1 MSEKLIDTE
10 SLRDS
15 VANTVQLAADYA
27 HHAMKLD
34 GHWLTELRATV
45 GFTAGYICLRKMM
58 GPPLSE
64 IEAEKMSRW
73 ILAQQNASD
82 GSWGL
87 LPDRPGDV
95 STTTEGYFALKLL
108 GVPAESHP
116 MQRARSFIL
125 SQGGISKVG
134 VFTQLELALMGILD
148 WNEMAQVPAELIL
161 LPASAPVSIYAFS
174 YWSRVTAVPIMIL
187 RHHRPV
193 HRIVAEDFLD
203 ELFVDS
209 SDKHLHFT
217 PSLSTLWQ
225 DGETGRLCGSLAD
238 KALGV
243 LEPILRRVPMSRKY
257 ALSCCVRYILDHLD
271 AGGYGAFWNS
281 NFAAIM
287 ALHAEGF
294 STQHPAIQHLLK
306 AIDTCL
312 WEDDFGIRMQV
323 TIGPVWDT
331 ALMALGLLE
340 SGQADSRMD
349 LTVQWFKSRQILD
362 IQGDYRVRNY
372 KLAPGGWAFQYC
384 NSYYPDT
391 DDTLV
396 AIMAIIMHNPSE
408 VTSQSCIRAIDW
420 LLGMQ
425 CYDGGWACFDMNNDH
440 RYLNLFPFGQGNQF
454 YDPSVPDI
462 TGRILECLGLVRSIL
477 TSSATKAYSPLLDP
491 LLGQRIQQSCRRGIL
506 FLESA
511 QEPVTGV
518 WGSRWHVNYLNGTS
532 SVLCGLMSVR
542 NIFQHDQEILEAI
555 NSMIVRPLSW
565 LKSTQNADGGWGED
579 VCSYSDE
586 SMAGRGV
593 STPTQTAWGI
603 MGLLAFVPPTDSAV
617 TRAVE
622 YLVQTQ
628 TGSPVS
634 EEVGVGI
641 GAGPGATWTQK
652 EYVSVGFPDILWLDY
667 ASSRHGYPMI
677 ALGRWLHEMKRLS

>member
-1 MSEKLIDTE
+1 MSEK
-10 SLRDS
+10 S
-15 VANTVQLAADYA
+15 ANTTSLQKSVLSAVQLAADYA
-27 HHAMKLD
+27 HHAMKPD

-45 GFTAGYICLRKMM
+45 GFTAGYICLRNML

-64 IEAEKMSRW
+64 QEAGKMLQW
-73 ILAQQNASD
+73 IQSQQNALD

-108 GVPAESHP
+108 GVPVESKS
-116 MQRARSFIL
+116 MRRARSFIL
-125 SQGGISKVG
+125 SQGGLGKVG
-134 VFTQLELALMGILD
+134 VFTQLELALMGIID

-161 LPASAPVSIYAFS
+161 LPASAPISIYAFS

-193 HRIVAEDFLD
+193 YRIVPVDFLD
-203 ELFVDS
+203 ELYIDPN
-209 SDKHLHFT
+209 DKHLHFT
-217 PSLSTLWQ
+217 PPLSTLWR
-225 DGETGRLCGSLAD
+225 DGEKGRFCGSLAD
-238 KALGV
+238 KALGI
-243 LEPILRRVPMSRKY
+243 LEPMLRRVPVARPY

-281 NFAAIM
+281 NFAAVM
-287 ALHAEGF
+287 ALHVEGF
-294 STQHPAIQHLLK
+294 STQHPVIQHLLT
-306 AIDTCL
+306 AINTCL
-312 WEDDFGIRMQV
+312 WEDDYGIRMQV

-340 SGQADSRMD
+340 TGLADSRMD
-349 LTVQWFKSRQILD
+349 LTTQWFKSRQILAT
-362 IQGDYRVRNY
+362 QGDYRVRNH
-372 KLAPGGWAFQYC
+372 KLVPGGWPFQYC
-384 NSYYPDT
+384 NSHYPDT

-396 AIMAIIMHNPSE
+396 ALLTIIMHNPSD

-425 CYDGGWACFDMNNDH
+425 CYDGGWACFDLNNDH

-462 TGRILECLGLVRSIL
+462 TGRILE
-477 TSSATKAYSPLLDP
+477 
-491 LLGQRIQQSCRRGIL
+491 GIL

-511 QEPVTGV
+511 QEPVAGI
-518 WGSRWHVNYLNGTS
+518 WGSRWHINYLNGTS

-542 NIFQHDQEILEAI
+542 SIFEGDPEIKEAI
-555 NSMIVRPLSW
+555 NRMTARPLSW

-579 VCSYSDE
+579 VGSYSDAQK
-586 SMAGRGV
+586 AGRGV
-593 STPTQTAWGI
+593 STPTQTAWGV
-603 MGLLAFVPPTDSAV
+603 MGLLAHLPPTDSAV
-617 TRAVE
+617 IRAVE
-622 YLVQTQ
+622 YLVRTQ

-634 EEVGVGI
+634 DAVGVGI

-652 EYVSVGFPDILWLDY
+652 EYFSAWVSYDRARTV
-667 ASSRHGYPMI
+667 AT
-677 ALGRWLHEMKRLS
+677 

>member
-1 MSEKLIDTE
+1 MSKKLMDTE
-10 SLRDS
+10 SLQDS

-27 HHAMKLD
+27 HHAMKPD

-108 GVPAESHP
+108 GVPAKSHP

-161 LPASAPVSIYAFS
+161 LPASAPISIYAFS

-203 ELFVDS
+203 ELFVNP

-217 PSLSTLWQ
+217 PPLSTLWQ
-225 DGETGRLCGSLAD
+225 DGETGRFCGSLAD

-281 NFAAIM
+281 NFAAVM

-312 WEDDFGIRMQV
+312 WEDDYGTRMQV

-340 SGQADSRMD
+340 SGQADRRMD

-362 IQGDYRVRNY
+362 TQGDYRVRNY

-384 NSYYPDT
+384 
-391 DDTLV
+391 V
-396 AIMAIIMHNPSE
+396 
-408 VTSQSCIRAIDW
+408 
-420 LLGMQ
+420 
-425 CYDGGWACFDMNNDH
+425 
-440 RYLNLFPFGQGNQF
+440 
-454 YDPSVPDI
+454 
-462 TGRILECLGLVRSIL
+462 
-477 TSSATKAYSPLLDP
+477 SPLHP
-491 LLGQRIQQSCRRGIL
+491 
-506 FLESA
+506 
-511 QEPVTGV
+511 
-518 WGSRWHVNYLNGTS
+518 
-532 SVLCGLMSVR
+532 
-542 NIFQHDQEILEAI
+542 
-555 NSMIVRPLSW
+555 
-565 LKSTQNADGGWGED
+565 
-579 VCSYSDE
+579 
-586 SMAGRGV
+586 
-593 STPTQTAWGI
+593 
-603 MGLLAFVPPTDSAV
+603 
-617 TRAVE
+617 
-622 YLVQTQ
+622 
-628 TGSPVS
+628 
-634 EEVGVGI
+634 
-641 GAGPGATWTQK
+641 
-652 EYVSVGFPDILWLDY
+652 
-667 ASSRHGYPMI
+667 
-677 ALGRWLHEMKRLS
+677 